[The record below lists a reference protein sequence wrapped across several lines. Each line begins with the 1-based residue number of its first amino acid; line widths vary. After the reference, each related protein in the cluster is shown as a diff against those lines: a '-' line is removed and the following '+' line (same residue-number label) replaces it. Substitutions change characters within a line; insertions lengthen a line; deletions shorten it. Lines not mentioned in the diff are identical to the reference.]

1 VGRDDDIE
9 AIVALG
15 RQTRTPSPRWL
26 WIAAGV
32 VGVVCACG
40 FAVMMLGGGEP
51 TGAAPGSR
59 TGARPDPR
67 PDPRIDGR
75 PTTGPGLGIGLA
87 IGLGVG
93 IVIGFSIGRQRRD
106 HSSRN
111 SP

>member
-1 VGRDDDIE
+1 MGREDDIE

-15 RQTRTPSPRWL
+15 RKTRTPPPRWL
-26 WIAAGV
+26 WIAAAV
-32 VGVVCACG
+32 VGVVCVCG
-40 FAVMMLGGGEP
+40 FTAMMLAAREPASPASGER
-51 TGAAPGSR
+51 PG
-59 TGARPDPR
+59 PP
-67 PDPRIDGR
+67 IDR
-75 PTTGPGLGIGLA
+75 QPAVGPGLGIGLA